1 MDIDKTSPTWR
12 SISKWAEEEI
22 ANTQLDLE
30 TPQLDPNETEFLRG
44 KIAALRNL
52 IDLTAENPEITAV
65 EY

>member
-1 MDIDKTSPTWR
+1 MIDETSPTWR

-22 ANTQLDLE
+22 SNTQLDLE
-30 TPQLDPNETEFLRG
+30 TPKLDPEETEFLRG

-52 IDLTAENPEITAV
+52 IDLTAESPEITAV